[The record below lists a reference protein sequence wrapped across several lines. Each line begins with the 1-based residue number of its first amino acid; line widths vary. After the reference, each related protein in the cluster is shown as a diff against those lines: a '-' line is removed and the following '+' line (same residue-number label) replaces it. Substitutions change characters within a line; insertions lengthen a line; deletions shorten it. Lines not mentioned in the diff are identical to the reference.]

1 MLAASVQQLKLK
13 VSLVD
18 PVAEQPPVFLDIDQL
33 ALWQYQLVRE
43 GLVHPIE
50 VIVLFDRFASLVV
63 VQVQVFLHVSDEGQ
77 EIC

>member
-1 MLAASVQQLKLK
+1 MLTASVQQLQLK
-13 VSLVD
+13 VALVD

-43 GLVHPIE
+43 RLVHPIE

-63 VQVQVFLHVSDEGQ
+63 VQVQVFLHVPDEGQ

>member
-1 MLAASVQQLKLK
+1 VLAASVQQLQLK
-13 VSLVD
+13 VALVD

-43 GLVHPIE
+43 RLVHPIE

-63 VQVQVFLHVSDEGQ
+63 VQVQVFLHVPDEGQ